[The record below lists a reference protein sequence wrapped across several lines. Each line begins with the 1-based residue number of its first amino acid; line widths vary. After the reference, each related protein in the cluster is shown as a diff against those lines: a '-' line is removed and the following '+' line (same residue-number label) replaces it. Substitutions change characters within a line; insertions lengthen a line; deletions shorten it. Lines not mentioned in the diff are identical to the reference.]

1 MSEIIIGKHTLE
13 SLTSGMYADP
23 YVVFREYIQN
33 STDAIDSAYKE
44 GVLKLDEDRI
54 DITLIPAERKI
65 IIEDNGIGIHS
76 AQVEK
81 TLVSI
86 GNSNKSSENER
97 GFRGIGRLSGLSY
110 CSKLIFETSYPNEPI
125 ETKIVFDAKMLSNL
139 LLSDSKTDV
148 SVVDVLQKV
157 YTIKK
162 SVSSPDAHF
171 FRVVMEGV
179 SELSGLNEFDGVY
192 DYLSQNVPVP
202 YSPDFSWGKD
212 IVEKIKNDYI
222 INEYHLF
229 LSFGLQT
236 VPVYKPYKNGFLV
249 DKGKNLYDRITD
261 ISIIKTH
268 RSSGELTSIGWLA
281 TTNYLGS
288 IYDKAIK
295 GIRVR
300 KGNILIG
307 DSQTLNVVFKDARF
321 NGWSIG
327 ELFVIDPQLVP
338 NARRDNFEKN
348 PAFFS
353 FQEQLMTIAST
364 ITKDIRS
371 TSIKRNSGQN
381 EKAKSKNDNNSNSL
395 FIFQQGTGQAKIQN
409 PLGYVEG
416 ITFSSQ
422 YDNQTVGFDK
432 LDMLIGKTQGVT
444 EYKAINVSTVL
455 SKAEKKVLEQVF
467 NVIST
472 TVDSDTGE
480 RLLSQILS
488 SFENKN
494 NPI

>member
-33 STDAIDSAYKE
+33 STDAIDYAYKK
-44 GVLKLDEDRI
+44 GLLNQNEDRI
-54 DITLIPAERKI
+54 DISLIPAERKI

-76 AQVEK
+76 TRVEN
-81 TLVSI
+81 TLISI
-86 GNSNKSSENER
+86 GNSKKSSENER

-110 CSKLIFETSYPNEPI
+110 CSKLIFETSYPNEAI
-125 ETKIVFDAKMLSNL
+125 ETRIVFDAKKLSNL

-157 YTIKK
+157 YTINT
-162 SVSSPDAHF
+162 SVSLSETHF
-171 FRVVMEGV
+171 FRVIMEGV
-179 SELSGLNEFDGVY
+179 SELSGLNEFEGVY

-202 YSPDFSWGKD
+202 YSPDFSWGKE
-212 IVEKIKNDYI
+212 IVERIKNEYI
-222 INEYHLF
+222 VNEYNVY

-236 VPVYKPYKNGFLV
+236 IPVYKPYKNDFLV
-249 DKGKNLYDRITD
+249 DKGKNLFDHITD

-268 RSSGELTSIGWLA
+268 NCYGQLTSIGWLA
-281 TTNYLGS
+281 KTNYLGS

-307 DSQTLNVVFKDARF
+307 DNQTLNVVFKDARF

-327 ELFVIDPQLVP
+327 ELFVIDSQLVP

-364 ITKDIRS
+364 ITKEIRA

-381 EKAKSKNDNNSNSL
+381 DNAQLRNGYNSSTLFVFNQEIDNAKSQEPIDYAN
-395 FIFQQGTGQAKIQN
+395 
-409 PLGYVEG
+409 G
-416 ITFSSQ
+416 ITFDSQ
-422 YDNQTVGFDK
+422 NNNQVGFDK
-432 LDMLIGKTQGVT
+432 LDMLIGKAQGVT
-444 EYKAINVSTVL
+444 EYKAINVSTAL

-472 TVDSDTGE
+472 TVDSDVAE

-488 SFENKN
+488 SFESRKN
-494 NPI
+494 PL